1 MYFRK
6 NDLHLL
12 MATIGILKQIVL
24 TLKQHCD
31 KKLILA
37 VPTLRLVWLQNLEAV
52 TGLTL

>member
-24 TLKQHCD
+24 TLKQCD